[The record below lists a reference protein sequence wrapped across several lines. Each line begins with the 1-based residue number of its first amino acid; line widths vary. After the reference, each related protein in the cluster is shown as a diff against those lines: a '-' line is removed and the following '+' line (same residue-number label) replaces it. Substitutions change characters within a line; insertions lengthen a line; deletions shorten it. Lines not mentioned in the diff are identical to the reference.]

1 MLQRYE
7 DVQAVKSL
15 SSDNRLHR
23 FLAQGSCSFLHTH
36 LAGKSSISHLETE
49 VETPRSLKFPD
60 YI

>member
-23 FLAQGSCSFLHTH
+23 FLAQGSCCFLHAH
-36 LAGKSSISHLETE
+36 LVGKGSISHLESD
-49 VETPRSLKFPD
+49 VENLQEA
-60 YI
+60 